1 MKSIIKELKEKFD
14 GGSKEPLLE
23 SYDEKYDRSKMLNEL
38 VEMEKKLVVKPQHT
52 SNPSSENLFAPVE
65 QLQGE
70 IRDKDKIIENL
81 KNESIELKNQVSIV
95 EKLESKLEELQ
106 NSRWVALSTK
116 KVYEDKIKSIVD
128 ETVDNEQLQG
138 EIRDKDK
145 IIEGLTIGLTKLKNQ
160 ISIAKK
166 EKSTIL
172 EGLKKSKWLENK
184 VASVAKKLYED
195 KVKSII
201 DENVDSKIIPLLTS
215 VARRKQG
222 NQQLTLAGWLNIPE
236 NKYVFQVNEDIAKK
250 IFEDTNALIAM
261 RNEEAQGGGGA
272 GNSYSLTF
280 TGNTSG
286 DGTSDYVSTA
296 FDPDAYALYN
306 GFTVSYWVR
315 PDEIGSTMFALG
327 RKPSNYERFQ
337 FGINNATN
345 FFVGVGRTRSRNTAH
360 GMEVGTWYHWAVTY
374 AGNGNGKYLKI
385 YRDGELLQDT
395 TATWTS
401 TGATGGEPVYFGGYS
416 IDDGSE
422 GHRYTAGWACG
433 LDEVAIFDEVKDV
446 STLYN
451 SGTPSELSSE
461 SGLVGYW
468 RFENGT
474 GTVATDLSGNG
485 NHGTLTTYDT
495 GLPAWSTDTL

>member
-1 MKSIIKELKEKFD
+1 MLEYIKKRQKQLERKRRRAAELEAKKEAARVAKMEAEARKQEEIAARKKLLLEQQEDERLRQKHIQRKEKLAEQKWD
-14 GGSKEPLLE
+14 NQLDTLLAQI
-23 SYDEKYDRSKMLNEL
+23 KDRF
-38 VEMEKKLVVKPQHT
+38 Q
-52 SNPSSENLFAPVE
+52 
-65 QLQGE
+65 
-70 IRDKDKIIENL
+70 KDD
-81 KNESIELKNQVSIV
+81 
-95 EKLESKLEELQ
+95 KLEEIRIIIQNREPSLQ
-106 NSRWVALSTK
+106 ELDWASWLSDPLNQK
-116 KVYEDKIKSIVD
+116 LADLDFDHAMEMFKR
-128 ETVDNEQLQG
+128 DNLM
-138 EIRDKDK
+138 
-145 IIEGLTIGLTKLKNQ
+145 
-160 ISIAKK
+160 AK
-166 EKSTIL
+166 
-172 EGLKKSKWLENK
+172 
-184 VASVAKKLYED
+184 
-195 KVKSII
+195 
-201 DENVDSKIIPLLTS
+201 
-215 VARRKQG
+215 RRKRTRG
-222 NQQLTLAGWLNIPE
+222 KK
-236 NKYVFQVNEDIAKK
+236 KYSLDN
-250 IFEDTNALIAM
+250 
-261 RNEEAQGGGGA
+261 
-272 GNSYSLTF
+272 YSLTF

-315 PDEIGSTMFALG
+315 PDELGSTMFALG

-345 FFVGVGRTRSRNTAH
+345 FFVGVGRLRSRNTAH

-374 AGNGNGKYLKI
+374 AGNGNGKYLKV

-401 TGATGGEPVYFGGYS
+401 TGATGGEPVFFGGYS

-422 GHRYTAGWACG
+422 GDRYTAGWACG

-468 RFENGT
+468 KFENNS

>member
-1 MKSIIKELKEKFD
+1 MDDMKLKEHIEKFD
-14 GGSKEPLLE
+14 ESLDESIKKSSKSQLKEHIEKFDESLGEPLEE
-23 SYDEKYDRSKMLNEL
+23 SSIPHSYTPTTNEKLS
-38 VEMEKKLVVKPQHT
+38 
-52 SNPSSENLFAPVE
+52 LFAPVE
-65 QLQGE
+65 QLQRE
-70 IRDKDKIIENL
+70 IQDKDNIIENL
-81 KNESIELKNQVSIV
+81 KKESTELKNQVSIV
-95 EKLESKLEELQ
+95 EEEKSAILEELEK
-106 NSRWVALSTK
+106 SRWLESRVALATK
-116 KVYEDKIKSIVD
+116 KV
-128 ETVDNEQLQG
+128 
-138 EIRDKDK
+138 
-145 IIEGLTIGLTKLKNQ
+145 
-160 ISIAKK
+160 
-166 EKSTIL
+166 
-172 EGLKKSKWLENK
+172 
-184 VASVAKKLYED
+184 YED

-374 AGNGNGKYLKI
+374 AGHGSGKTVKI
-385 YRDGELLQDT
+385 YRDATLLQET
-395 TATWTS
+395 TANWNS
-401 TGATGGEPVYFGGYS
+401 TGATGGETVYFGGYNQ
-416 IDDGSE
+416 DDGSSGDE
-422 GHRYTAGWACG
+422 YVAVWACG

-474 GTVATDLSGNG
+474 GTVATDLSGKG